1 MKLNYTKDEV
11 KKLKERLYFT
21 QQEEQILEY
30 WNLDYSIVMIADK
43 LNISTSTV
51 TRRKREIKNKID
63 RIKTP

>member
-11 KKLKERLYFT
+11 KKLKEKLYFT

-30 WNLDYSIVMIADK
+30 WNLDYSIVMIASK

-51 TRRKREIKNKID
+51 TRRKREIRNKID

>member
-51 TRRKREIKNKID
+51 TRRKREIRNKID

>member
-1 MKLNYTKDEV
+1 MKFNYTKDEV

-30 WNLDYSIVMIADK
+30 WNLNYSIVMIADK

>member
-1 MKLNYTKDEV
+1 LKLNYTKDEV
-11 KKLKERLYFT
+11 KKLKEKIYFT

-30 WNLDYSIVMIADK
+30 WNLDYSIVMIASK

-51 TRRKREIKNKID
+51 TRRKREIRNKID

>member
-11 KKLKERLYFT
+11 KKLKEKIYFT

-51 TRRKREIKNKID
+51 TRRKKEIRNKID

>member
-11 KKLKERLYFT
+11 KSLKEKLYFT
-21 QQEEQILEY
+21 SQEEQILEY
-30 WNLDYSIVMIADK
+30 WNLDYSVVMIADK

-51 TRRKREIKNKID
+51 TRRKREIRNKID